1 MYKKYYN
8 RKIIH
13 CVISNT
19 KKSIMLISRNILAL
33 LANENFELLNN
44 KRLSEQ
50 LSLMRTAY
58 EKLWVDSEIK
68 Q

>member
-19 KKSIMLISRNILAL
+19 KKSIMLIWRNILAL